1 SQSRLLIARSGERE
15 TEGLVAVEHLSGWRV
30 DHSRGARGRA
40 LHVLRHR
47 ADPAARRARAGHVVV
62 RRAAAECEQGV
73 GCLGARGCDRSL
85 EPLIG
90 EEAAAEQSARDLA
103 RHLRDPEPELA
114 VVLLALELE
123 VATREVV

>member
-1 SQSRLLIARSGERE
+1 
-15 TEGLVAVEHLSGWRV
+15 
-30 DHSRGARGRA
+30 
-40 LHVLRHR
+40 
-47 ADPAARRARAGHVVV
+47 AARRARAGHVVV

-123 VATREVV
+123 VATREVVLRAELLRLHLLLIAEAAIGELLLQCLIL